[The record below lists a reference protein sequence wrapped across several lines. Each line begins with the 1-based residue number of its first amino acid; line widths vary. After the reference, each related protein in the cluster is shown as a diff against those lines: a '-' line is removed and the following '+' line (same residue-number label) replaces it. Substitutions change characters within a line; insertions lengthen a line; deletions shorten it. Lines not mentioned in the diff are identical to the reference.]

1 MLWWRRFESSGM
13 TAQAMRVDG
22 EEPFG
27 SGLERFWSPTFGNL
41 LAKSM
46 WCLWICP
53 AGRDLMVRTKNS

>member
-1 MLWWRRFESSGM
+1 M